1 MHTLIFEFVPMLYM
15 YDAIIFEQQILM
27 SLNTLLFFVIKGYRS
42 YLLLR
47 QQVMEWQ
54 NINSRIAQE

>member
-1 MHTLIFEFVPMLYM
+1 MLYM